1 MREGE
6 DRRKEESKGE
16 WKERRNGRREGG
28 KVEDEKEKA
37 RERGKSGEVIEINDN
52 RRRERGKTRKGGGCQ
67 EKGQAR
73 ESEKRVN
80 HNLQK

>member
-1 MREGE
+1 MREVE

-37 RERGKSGEVIEINDN
+37 REREEN
-52 RRRERGKTRKGGGCQ
+52 RGR
-67 EKGQAR
+67 
-73 ESEKRVN
+73 
-80 HNLQK
+80 